1 MEHRLVK
8 GSAITGLFR
17 MKIGKPIIPA
27 RTSFHNALS
36 FFIFL
41 CLLSATF
48 AAALAVRS
56 HFASESVHAFEA
68 SVKSAVDAV
77 SEDIAGNLAELHA
90 IQGLF
95 NASDDVDQNSFETF
109 VAWFLGSGPG
119 TQALEW
125 IPRVPRAD
133 KEQFVLE
140 MRAQRFDDFEIH
152 PESDAG
158 DYFPVTYL
166 SPVEPN
172 RPAIGFDL
180 ASEPI
185 RRAALE
191 IARDTGELT
200 ATEPLTLVQETE
212 SQAGFLVFAPVYS
225 TGSVPETMEE
235 RRETLIGFGL
245 AVFRVDDFL
254 NDSILVSMRNELNLC
269 VFDVGSGAPHSPIH
283 VDKTAY
289 PDLGESQL
297 ATIRNIDVAGRKW
310 AFEFSAPTSF
320 GVGGFSHALWII
332 TLIAGTV
339 FSLLLVGF
347 SHLLINGKRRAVS
360 LAEHMT
366 RSLVM
371 SEAQRDQMFELS
383 QDLIM
388 TMDHDGRF
396 TFVSGAASGILGRN
410 PSDLIGT
417 SCLDLVHPEDQK
429 KVRSYFES
437 LWRGGKITSRDVRFL
452 RSDGTVVTL
461 NWNLQMIPTPADV
474 IFAVA
479 RDVTRQRE
487 SEITV
492 EHLRRQNELI
502 LNSAGGGIFGLDI
515 RGRTT
520 FINPSAAKMIGF
532 DANEL
537 IGMPLHILFHHTK
550 HNGSPYSIEECP
562 IFESLRDGVEHRVAD
577 EVFWRSD
584 GTSFPVEYIST
595 PIRDD
600 KGQLIGAVVSFDD
613 ISERKE
619 VERMKDEFI
628 SVASHELR
636 TPVTSIKGFL
646 EMLVEDDND
655 ALTDDQTRFIQ
666 AIERNT
672 GRLEKLVNDLLDVSR
687 LDTGVVVIEQSEC
700 DLSEIFGQVVS
711 EMASDVA
718 TKDQKVNVGLPSEI
732 LVQCDRQRVV
742 QILSNLLSNAIKYSP
757 SHTSIELSANVS
769 GDGKLVQIDV
779 RDEGAG
785 ISEEEISKLFQRFKR
800 LDNPA
805 TRTVQGTGLGLV
817 ITKALVEL
825 HGGEIWVESV
835 VGKGTV
841 FSFTLP
847 MGSESSV
854 LPETAAVVDSL

>member
-1 MEHRLVK
+1 
-8 GSAITGLFR
+8 
-17 MKIGKPIIPA
+17 
-27 RTSFHNALS
+27 
-36 FFIFL
+36 
-41 CLLSATF
+41 
-48 AAALAVRS
+48 
-56 HFASESVHAFEA
+56 
-68 SVKSAVDAV
+68 
-77 SEDIAGNLAELHA
+77 
-90 IQGLF
+90 
-95 NASDDVDQNSFETF
+95 
-109 VAWFLGSGPG
+109 
-119 TQALEW
+119 
-125 IPRVPRAD
+125 
-133 KEQFVLE
+133 
-140 MRAQRFDDFEIH
+140 
-152 PESDAG
+152 
-158 DYFPVTYL
+158 
-166 SPVEPN
+166 
-172 RPAIGFDL
+172 
-180 ASEPI
+180 
-185 RRAALE
+185 
-191 IARDTGELT
+191 
-200 ATEPLTLVQETE
+200 
-212 SQAGFLVFAPVYS
+212 
-225 TGSVPETMEE
+225 
-235 RRETLIGFGL
+235 
-245 AVFRVDDFL
+245 
-254 NDSILVSMRNELNLC
+254 
-269 VFDVGSGAPHSPIH
+269 
-283 VDKTAY
+283 
-289 PDLGESQL
+289 
-297 ATIRNIDVAGRKW
+297 
-310 AFEFSAPTSF
+310 
-320 GVGGFSHALWII
+320 
-332 TLIAGTV
+332 
-339 FSLLLVGF
+339 
-347 SHLLINGKRRAVS
+347 
-360 LAEHMT
+360 
-366 RSLVM
+366 
-371 SEAQRDQMFELS
+371 MFELS

-515 RGRTT
+515 RGRTK
-520 FINPSAAKMIGF
+520 FINPAAAKMIGF

-687 LDTGVVVIEQSEC
+687 LDTGAVVIEQSEC